1 MDARH
6 LKLQSVCNRYGDP
19 MIPEY
24 RSHTLVPPKDS
35 FIINPKTRI
44 ALCGLDGLA
53 KKSFKA
59 LFDRIRSAADKW
71 AFFLIGGNFIA
82 ICSNNLFWFAAILMN
97 TRDGKTT
104 TSLLPNPTKKLFLSD
119 TLWKDWSQFTGNY
132 LFANQSVLQYYV
144 CLVLISENR
153 TLVHFSI

>member
-1 MDARH
+1 
-6 LKLQSVCNRYGDP
+6 

-71 AFFLIGGNFIA
+71 ALFLIGINFIA
-82 ICSNNLFWFAAILMN
+82 ICSNN
-97 TRDGKTT
+97 
-104 TSLLPNPTKKLFLSD
+104 
-119 TLWKDWSQFTGNY
+119 
-132 LFANQSVLQYYV
+132 
-144 CLVLISENR
+144 VLICSDSHEYKGWEDNYIATAKSYKKAIFVR
-153 TLVHFSI
+153 HPMERLISVYR